1 MLAGVN
7 TSGIAAATS
16 SMAATR
22 TKARQMIGEQKADI
36 IDKLE
41 RGETEEK
48 VAIGGNAY
56 TQTEWQKMMKSLDE
70 AIDEIKEEQEAFKE
84 KKEQQKEKQEKY
96 VQELYEKM
104 ASVPA
109 QEKVGASKVME
120 RINGTNI
127 APYSYLADE
136 NGEIHYKD
144 ATFVCDFEN
153 NRLCLG
159 DVSDKKNVINV
170 PLKHGGTLSFHT
182 DNISDLTSA
191 ITMFCP
197 EDINSILSAITTY
210 EKTQKVQ
217 QEIADE
223 INSVGEKLA
232 PNTDTVLE

>member
-7 TSGIAAATS
+7 TSGMAAATS
-16 SMAATR
+16 SMAVTK
-22 TKARQMIGEQKADI
+22 TKARQMISEQKADI

-48 VAIGGNAY
+48 IATGGNAY
-56 TQTEWQKMMKSLDE
+56 TQTEWQKMMKS
-70 AIDEIKEEQEAFKE
+70 IDETIDTIKEEQEEFKE
-84 KKEQQKEKQEKY
+84 KKEKDKEKQEAFVK
-96 VQELYEKM
+96 ELYQKM

-109 QEKVGASKVME
+109 QEKVGASNIMD
-120 RINGTNI
+120 RLNGTV

-136 NGEIHYKD
+136 NGIISYKGV
-144 ATFVCDFEN
+144 TFVCDYEN

-159 DVSDKKNVINV
+159 DVSQKEKVINV
-170 PLKHGGTLSFHT
+170 PLKHGGTLSFNT
-182 DNISDLTSA
+182 DNISDLTGA

-223 INSVGEKLA
+223 VNSIGEKLA
-232 PNTDTVLE
+232 PDTDTVLE